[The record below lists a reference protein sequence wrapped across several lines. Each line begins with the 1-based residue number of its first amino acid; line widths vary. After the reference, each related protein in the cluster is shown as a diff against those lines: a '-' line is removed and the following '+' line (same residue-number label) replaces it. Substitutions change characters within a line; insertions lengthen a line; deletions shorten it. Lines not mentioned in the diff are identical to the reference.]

1 MLVFQSYHIHAYL
14 SHNVE
19 FGIFSGPTEMLT
31 LYSAAILLKPF
42 VNIDICNILN
52 QISSYI
58 FIIVFISNIYIIYH
72 KFTKH
77 VINQLILYPI
87 YFIILITVYNMSNNK
102 DLYYLFNICL
112 NICAITSD
120 FIISK
125 MSEKKLS
132 VIDIL
137 LIICAR
143 FNDVFGIIISL
154 YYIINYLMIIA
165 NHMKLNLIY
174 HNLNSK

>member
-1 MLVFQSYHIHAYL
+1 
-14 SHNVE
+14 
-19 FGIFSGPTEMLT
+19 
-31 LYSAAILLKPF
+31 
-42 VNIDICNILN
+42 
-52 QISSYI
+52 
-58 FIIVFISNIYIIYH
+58 
-72 KFTKH
+72 
-77 VINQLILYPI
+77 
-87 YFIILITVYNMSNNK
+87 MSNNK